1 MCCRIWFVWL
11 EIEGWKE
18 FTETTLKEIN
28 EREIK
33 SLGGPTNGFMNFD
46 DEDVE
51 ANILDN
57 RRFTSYDNDEENK
70 EDV

>member
-1 MCCRIWFVWL
+1 
-11 EIEGWKE
+11 
-18 FTETTLKEIN
+18 
-28 EREIK
+28 
-33 SLGGPTNGFMNFD
+33 MNFD